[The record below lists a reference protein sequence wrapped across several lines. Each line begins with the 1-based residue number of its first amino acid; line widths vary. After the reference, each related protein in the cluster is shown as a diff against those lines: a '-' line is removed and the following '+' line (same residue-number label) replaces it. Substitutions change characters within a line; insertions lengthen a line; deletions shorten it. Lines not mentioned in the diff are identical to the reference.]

1 MAATGLLPLPA
12 HPVQA
17 AIRGAPA
24 VILPEAVPEAL
35 EDIVAEAPVAD
46 IAAAEAAPV
55 AVAAEAVAAEAAGD
69 NPPPL
74 PKPDY

>member
-17 AIRGAPA
+17 AIQGAPA

-35 EDIVAEAPVAD
+35 EDIVAEAPEAD
-46 IAAAEAAPV
+46 IAAVEAAPA
-55 AVAAEAVAAEAAGD
+55 AVAAEAVAAVAAGD